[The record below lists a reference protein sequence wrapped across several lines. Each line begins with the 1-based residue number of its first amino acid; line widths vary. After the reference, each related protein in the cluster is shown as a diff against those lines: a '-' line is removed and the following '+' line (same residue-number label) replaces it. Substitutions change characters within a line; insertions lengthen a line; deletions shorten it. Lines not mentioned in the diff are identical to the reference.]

1 MKKMISFMVAVG
13 MIAALSIPAFAAE
26 AHGTPNSNAP
36 AEPKP
41 AVAEISG
48 GLDPFAEEHV
58 TTIGEGLDPMATMED
73 EAFNNEA
80 PNHSGVLLV
89 EDGGEYLSTIG
100 EGLSDTDMA
109 KDPIDRLVPPAQP

>member
-1 MKKMISFMVAVG
+1 
-13 MIAALSIPAFAAE
+13 
-26 AHGTPNSNAP
+26 
-36 AEPKP
+36 
-41 AVAEISG
+41 
-48 GLDPFAEEHV
+48 
-58 TTIGEGLDPMATMED
+58 MATMED